1 MTGALEVSSLVVQ
14 SLPSLRR
21 AILIGRGGA
30 AVLAAQSLSDSVTE
44 QVTGIVGGATV
55 NQPARERL
63 FGISVTPEAKAAF
76 FTAVAMAFHYWGYS
90 IGMFCKITTEF
101 EVPE

>member
-55 NQPARERL
+55 PARERL